1 MWMRWRKMKSQ
12 KLEKMVVDEIA
23 VILGQMVAYF
33 NGRANVEDTDVLTFS
48 LHHLFCRV
56 DYLYRT
62 ALPELM
68 SVTPSAPSASSTVA
82 AQTLLEELLRHQHIW
97 TKLRTIRHTLNR
109 MEPLCNL
116 LSDATECILDAL
128 DMTSETIAAHS
139 SHHIPDD
146 ATVPWL
152 VNAARDSEQDWVQSL
167 NQERWEQALTA
178 VTESLG
184 QWQQSYNQLALFMDH
199 FALVAS
205 TSLSLIQLDEVFNI
219 VLDSAAA
226 IFGDILPGFQAIS
239 VGDDDAV
246 ATLLFDLM
254 HQADQL
260 LLQFDAALEPL
271 QALTEYFALKTN
283 R

>member
-1 MWMRWRKMKSQ
+1 MKSQ

-97 TKLRTIRHTLNR
+97 TKLRAIRHTLNR
-109 MEPLCNL
+109 MEPLCTL

-128 DMTSETIAAHS
+128 DMTSETLHS
-139 SHHIPDD
+139 SHDIPDD
-146 ATVPWL
+146 ATVPWP
-152 VNAARDSEQDWVQSL
+152 VKSARDSEQDWVQSL

-184 QWQQSYNQLALFMDH
+184 QWQQSYNQLALIINH

-205 TSLSLIQLDEVFNI
+205 TFPSLIQLDEVFNI
-219 VLDSAAA
+219 LLDSAAA

>member
-1 MWMRWRKMKSQ
+1 
-12 KLEKMVVDEIA
+12 
-23 VILGQMVAYF
+23 
-33 NGRANVEDTDVLTFS
+33 
-48 LHHLFCRV
+48 
-56 DYLYRT
+56 
-62 ALPELM
+62 
-68 SVTPSAPSASSTVA
+68 
-82 AQTLLEELLRHQHIW
+82 
-97 TKLRTIRHTLNR
+97 

-128 DMTSETIAAHS
+128 DMTSETIHS
-139 SHHIPDD
+139 PQHIPDD
-146 ATVPWL
+146 ATVPWH

-184 QWQQSYNQLALFMDH
+184 QWQQSYNQLALFMDQ
-199 FALVAS
+199 FAHVAS
-205 TSLSLIQLDEVFNI
+205 TPPLIQLDEVFNI
-219 VLDSAAA
+219 LLDSAAG
-226 IFGDILPGFQAIS
+226 IFGAILPGFHAIA

-271 QALTEYFALKTN
+271 QALI
-283 R
+283 